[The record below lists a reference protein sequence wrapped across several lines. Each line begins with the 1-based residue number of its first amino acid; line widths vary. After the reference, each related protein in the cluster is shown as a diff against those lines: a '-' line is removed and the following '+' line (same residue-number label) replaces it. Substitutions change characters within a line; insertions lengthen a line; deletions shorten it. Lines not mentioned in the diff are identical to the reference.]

1 MYKYVIRRLLAIIPV
16 LIGASF
22 LVFSAVRLAPGDPAR
37 AIVGEAA
44 TAEQVEAVRQELGL
58 DKPLLS
64 QYLVFAGKAV
74 TGDLGKSL
82 RTGDRISRELGAK
95 LPNTLLL
102 AFTALALAA
111 AAGITAGVISAAK
124 RNSVFDNASM
134 VLALL
139 GVSMPVFWLG
149 FLLMLFFSILL
160 PKWLGTGPLLP
171 PTGIGTWKHLV
182 MPSLALAAYST
193 AIIARMTRSSMME
206 VLHKDYIRTARAKGL
221 SQNLVI
227 LKHALRNALI
237 PVVTIMGLQVGNMM
251 GGAVITETVFSWPG
265 IGQLLVNGILFRDY
279 PVVQGVVLFVT
290 CAFVVVN
297 LTVDLIY
304 AVLDPRIRYS

>member
-1 MYKYVIRRLLAIIPV
+1 MYQYIIRRLLAVIPV
-16 LIGASF
+16 IIGASF

-44 TAEQVEAVRQELGL
+44 TAEQVEQVRKEMGL
-58 DKPLLS
+58 DQPLLK
-64 QYLVFAGKAV
+64 QYLVFAGRAL

-82 RTGDRISRELGAK
+82 RTNDRVAKELAAK

-102 AFTALALAA
+102 SFSALILATI
-111 AAGITAGVISAAK
+111 AGVTAGVISAA
-124 RNSVFDNASM
+124 RRHTIFDHVSM

-149 FLLMLFFSILL
+149 FLLMLFFAVLL

-171 PTGIGTWKHLV
+171 PTGSGTWKHLV
-182 MPSLALAAYST
+182 MPSVALAAYST
-193 AIIARMTRSSMME
+193 AIIARMTRSSMLE

-221 SQNLVI
+221 AENRVI

-237 PVVTIMGLQVGNMM
+237 PVVTVMGLQVGTMM

-265 IGQLLVNGILFRDY
+265 IGQMLVNGILFRDF

-290 CAFVVVN
+290 TAFVLIN
-297 LTVDLIY
+297 LAVDLVYGI
-304 AVLDPRIRYS
+304 LDPRIRYA